1 MDLGV
6 IGSLECVIADHGDH
20 CFLCKG
26 VHEFRIFLV
35 FLPSY
40 KNMSEVGCIRQL
52 FKVGH
57 VVHALHFHTKAQH
70 EIFYHGIVKFP
81 DMGILEFLE
90 TKISSETQ
98 SFRIP
103 DAHAVIIADDFLG
116 NTDTDCRASLRFTF
130 DREEAVQAPDEAVR
144 DGKTEAQAVRR
155 SGLPRICLI
164 EALKYH
170 FQFGTAHADSCIGH
184 FEKQIDA
191 VFPFFRCDMDIDA
204 ALCRI
209 LESVVDQMTEYFFE
223 LGHIGPHGGRDPW
236 IHVDY
241 ELQIRS
247 LERSDFSYGVMQ
259 QRSDHIVFF
268 IYRKRA
274 HVDLGIVQNI
284 ADLLPDFLPGFHDG
298 QKISLYILVIDL
310 FGADP

>member
-35 FLPSY
+35 FLLSD
-40 KNMSEVGCIRQL
+40 KNMGEIRCLCQ
-52 FKVGH
+52 FFEIGH
-57 VVHALHFHTKAQH
+57 VVYALHFYTETQH

-144 DGKTEAQAVRR
+144 DGKTEAEAVRR
-155 SGLPRICLI
+155 SGLSRVCLI

-170 FQFGTAHADSCIGH
+170 FQFGTAHADSCISY
-184 FEKQIDA
+184 FEEQINS
-191 VFPFFRCDMDIDA
+191 VVPFLRCDVDIDA
-204 ALCRI
+204 ALFRI
-209 LESVVDQMTEYFFE
+209 LESVVDQMAEYFFDFSY
-223 LGHIGPHGGRDPW
+223 IGPHGGRDPG
-236 IHVDY
+236 IHVDD

-247 LERSDFSYGVMQ
+247 LKRSDLSYGVMQ

>member
-144 DGKTEAQAVRR
+144 DGKTETQAVRR
-155 SGLPRICLI
+155 SGLSRICLI
-164 EALKYH
+164 EALENH
-170 FQFGTAHADSCIGH
+170 FQFGTAHADTCIGH

-204 ALCRI
+204 ALFRI

-223 LGHIGPHGGRDPW
+223 LGHIGPHGGRDPG
-236 IHVDY
+236 IHVDD
-241 ELQIRS
+241 ELQIRP
-247 LERSDFSYGVMQ
+247 LKRSDLSYGIMQ
-259 QRSDHIVFF
+259 KRCDHIVFF

-298 QKISLYILVIDL
+298 QKILLYIFVIDL